1 MACPHDPGSLL
12 ASFRNSLSFQGR
24 SRLRQLVRSP
34 PELLGSAPTP
44 RAEPTPLCPS
54 ASQDLT
60 RLQRLPSPRE
70 GVLRSVRAPGARPS
84 APPGPVA
91 MARPR
96 RPVKGRAGGESSS
109 CGRTMSPGLC
119 AGELRPWDTFY
130 RYRSQGPGCV
140 AGQVKAHAEVSLGS
154 VQMKVLPQA
163 VLQSPGEHPKFIE
176 QPLCPPL
183 ESARIH
189 LIKDKDAI
197 DDYLA
202 KNIKGVSTQEAA
214 AYRNSYKKNICIDM
228 LRRGYHKSFSELLT
242 LIQKW
247 NAFREAAG
255 PGSAIWHEKSLEEQP
270 DKLDQLS
277 HFLTGAEAARRAG
290 HYEKVYDNQLS
301 LACCFNDPEDKW
313 LSNYF
318 YEQSYHT
325 AQLVEIDG
333 GKRKA
338 QGYLSMGLLEE
349 EEGHVTKAAK
359 HFETFYELTEGSS
372 WKDETG
378 HTYTSLACQHLWRI
392 YTLLAD
398 KMLEN
403 KQHQE
408 AIKMLIKALKM
419 AKEGGDIKMHG
430 EAAYCLSL
438 AYYFCGENETALA
451 VLNTSVEIF
460 TSLCDSA
467 GLGRAY
473 AAVAKI
479 LASQGKSSEAVK
491 YLGEFMKDAES
502 ANLGQ
507 SLVDANVLLG
517 KVHNERGNYNE
528 ALEHFSQASEA
539 AKALNNLPLVAETE
553 SYCGIAKAHQLMV
566 PFNSHVAAAADP
578 LSLQCLLAWKQNR
591 SDMCTDPLPGDFIK
605 LNPLGA
611 ESNCNER
618 KATTEMMETLD

>member
-1 MACPHDPGSLL
+1 M
-12 ASFRNSLSFQGR
+12 
-24 SRLRQLVRSP
+24 
-34 PELLGSAPTP
+34 
-44 RAEPTPLCPS
+44 
-54 ASQDLT
+54 
-60 RLQRLPSPRE
+60 
-70 GVLRSVRAPGARPS
+70 
-84 APPGPVA
+84 GPVKLN
-91 MARPR
+91 M
-96 RPVKGRAGGESSS
+96 
-109 CGRTMSPGLC
+109 
-119 AGELRPWDTFY
+119 
-130 RYRSQGPGCV
+130 
-140 AGQVKAHAEVSLGS
+140 
-154 VQMKVLPQA
+154 LPQA

-183 ESARIH
+183 EFARIH

-202 KNIKGVSTQEAA
+202 KNIKGVSKQEAA

-228 LRRGYHKSFSELLT
+228 LRQGYHKSFSELFT

-247 NAFREAAG
+247 NALREAAG

-270 DKLDQLS
+270 DKLDQLY

-301 LACCFNDPEDKW
+301 LACFFNEPEDKW
-313 LSNYF
+313 LSHYF
-318 YEQSYHT
+318 YEQSYNT

-338 QGYLSMGLLEE
+338 QACVNMGLIEE
-349 EEGHVTKAAK
+349 EEGHIAKAAE
-359 HFETFYELTEGSS
+359 HFEAFYQLTEGSS

-378 HTYTSLACQHLWRI
+378 RTYASLACQHLWRI

-403 KQHQE
+403 KEHQE
-408 AIKMLIKALKM
+408 AIKTLIKALRM

-438 AYYFCGENETALA
+438 AYHFSGEHERALA

-460 TSLCDSA
+460 TNLCDSA

-473 AAVAKI
+473 AAVAQI
-479 LASQGKSSEAVK
+479 LASQGKSNEAVK
-491 YLGEFMKDAES
+491 YLGEFMKNAES
-502 ANLGQ
+502 ANLSQ

-517 KVHNERGNYNE
+517 KVHNERGNYNK

-539 AKALNNLPLVAETE
+539 AKSLNNLPLVAETD

-566 PFNSHVAAAADP
+566 AFNSHVAAAADP

-591 SDMCTDPLPGDFIK
+591 SDMCTDPLTAVWLWKKIRKKPGHSLLLSF
-605 LNPLGA
+605 L
-611 ESNCNER
+611 C
-618 KATTEMMETLD
+618 T

>member
-1 MACPHDPGSLL
+1 
-12 ASFRNSLSFQGR
+12 
-24 SRLRQLVRSP
+24 
-34 PELLGSAPTP
+34 
-44 RAEPTPLCPS
+44 
-54 ASQDLT
+54 
-60 RLQRLPSPRE
+60 
-70 GVLRSVRAPGARPS
+70 
-84 APPGPVA
+84 
-91 MARPR
+91 
-96 RPVKGRAGGESSS
+96 
-109 CGRTMSPGLC
+109 MSP
-119 AGELRPWDTFY
+119 
-130 RYRSQGPGCV
+130 
-140 AGQVKAHAEVSLGS
+140 

-183 ESARIH
+183 EFARIH

-318 YEQSYHT
+318 YEQSYNT

-338 QGYLSMGLLEE
+338 QGYVNMALIEE
-349 EEGHVTKAAK
+349 EEGHITKAAE
-359 HFETFYELTEGSS
+359 HLETFYELTEGTS

-378 HTYTSLACQHLWRI
+378 RTYTSLACQHLWRI

-438 AYYFCGENETALA
+438 AYHFSGENETALA

-502 ANLGQ
+502 ANLSQ

-517 KVHNERGNYNE
+517 KVHNERGNYNQ
-528 ALEHFSQASEA
+528 ALEYFSQASEA
-539 AKALNNLPLVAETE
+539 ARALNNLPLVAETE

-591 SDMCTDPLPGDFIK
+591 SDMCSDPLPAEPGK
-605 LNPLGA
+605 ETSASKPL
-611 ESNCNER
+611 
-618 KATTEMMETLD
+618 